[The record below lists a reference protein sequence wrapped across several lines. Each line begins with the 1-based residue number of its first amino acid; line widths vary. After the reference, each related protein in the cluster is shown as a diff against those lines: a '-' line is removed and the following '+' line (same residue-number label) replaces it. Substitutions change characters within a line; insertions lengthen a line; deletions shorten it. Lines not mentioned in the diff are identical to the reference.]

1 MPNYHLIRLFPA
13 AAALALVAGCSQT
26 THRDGAKAADEVKA
40 NMTELV
46 AAFVARDADKAV
58 SWDAPDFVGM
68 YHGTPNVVGQEADR
82 AVTKQ
87 QVADPAMKLSV
98 SDPVVD
104 AAASGDLVVWRATYT
119 YTYTDPATKQ
129 PRTEVGN
136 WLVGWKRAADG
147 KMQEAWSVVS
157 DTPAPAATA
166 PPA

>member
-1 MPNYHLIRLFPA
+1 MPKYHLLRLFPA
-13 AAALALVAGCSQT
+13 AAALALVAGCSQAASS
-26 THRDGAKAADEVKA
+26 DGAKASEEVKA

-46 AAFVARDADKAV
+46 AAFIARDADKAV

-82 AVTKQ
+82 ALTKQ
-87 QVADPAMKLSV
+87 QVADPGMRLSV
-98 SDPVVD
+98 GDAVVD
-104 AAASGDLVVWRATYT
+104 AAASGDLVVWRATYN

-129 PRTEVGN
+129 PKTEVGN
-136 WLVGWKRAADG
+136 WVVGWKRGADG

-157 DTPAPAATA
+157 DTPAPAAVA